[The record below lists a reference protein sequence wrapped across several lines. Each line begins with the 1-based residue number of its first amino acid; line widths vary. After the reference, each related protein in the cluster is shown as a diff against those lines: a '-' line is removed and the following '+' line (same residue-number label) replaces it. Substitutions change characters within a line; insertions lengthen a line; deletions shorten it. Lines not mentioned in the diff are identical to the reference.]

1 MVEYLGGLRDP
12 AVNDMVELGVEVLG
26 DELRD
31 ELAERGRLL
40 GGLEDGRVPRCNG
53 ANLYPLCEPS
63 STLET
68 RLEGL

>member
-1 MVEYLGGLRDP
+1 
-12 AVNDMVELGVEVLG
+12 MVELRVKVLG

-31 ELAERGRLL
+31 ELAERGCLL

-63 STLET
+63 STLDIKCK
-68 RLEGL
+68 